1 MKKKWLNPQ
10 LMNLG
15 VQETREDETDEQ
27 LRHVYRC
34 RHCCEKFNKKEKRN
48 KHEKTCIYRKP
59 ADMLPGQG
67 QEVPIS

>member
-15 VQETREDETDEQ
+15 VQETREDEVNENAKIIFP
-27 LRHVYRC
+27 C
-34 RHCCEKFNKKEKRN
+34 RHCGETFLFPWNRN
-48 KHEKTCIYRKP
+48 EHEKTCIYRKP

>member
-27 LRHVYRC
+27 LIFDYKCKYCWKR
-34 RHCCEKFNKKEKRN
+34 FSKKETRD
-48 KHEKTCIYRKP
+48 KHEKTCYRKP

>member
-15 VQETREDETDEQ
+15 VQETREDEVNENAKIFFKCHYCSETFWSP
-27 LRHVYRC
+27 RKR
-34 RHCCEKFNKKEKRN
+34 KE
-48 KHEKTCIYRKP
+48 HEKTCSYRP

>member
-15 VQETREDETDEQ
+15 VQETREDEVNENAKIFFG
-27 LRHVYRC
+27 C
-34 RHCCEKFNKKEKRN
+34 RYCWRRFWTKRSRN
-48 KHEKTCIYRKP
+48 EHEKTCSHRP